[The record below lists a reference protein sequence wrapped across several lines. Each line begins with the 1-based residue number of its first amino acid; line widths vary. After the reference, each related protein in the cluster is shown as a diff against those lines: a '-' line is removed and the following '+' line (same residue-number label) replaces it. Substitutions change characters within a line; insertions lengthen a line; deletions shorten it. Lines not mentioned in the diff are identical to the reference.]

1 MAQKPFPEIKKKNRG
16 KFTRWV
22 KKNKKSLGTS
32 DTCTAADKVMA
43 AEKGQYSDEVREMA
57 NYAKNFG
64 CSTKK

>member
-1 MAQKPFPEIKKKNRG
+1 MEFPEIKKNNRR

-22 KKNKKSLGTS
+22 KKNMPGTE
-32 DTCTAADKVMA
+32 TCTAADKILA
-43 AEKGQYSDEVREMA
+43 APKGKYSDEVRDMA

>member
-1 MAQKPFPEIKKKNRG
+1 MARKPFPEIKKKNRG

-22 KKNKKSLGTS
+22 KKNMKGT
-32 DTCTAADKVMA
+32 DTCDAADKIMA
-43 AEKGQYSDEVREMA
+43 ADKGQYSDEVREMA